1 MNPHLATLKDQPMPA
16 TSPVRRHL
24 MIGAAAL
31 LLTACA
37 QGDMATQ
44 RIDSRN
50 DRSPIGMGLDNR
62 DFEEAARTL
71 VRGMLDSGRLQPRPD
86 GQPRVMAISRITN
99 DTTLRINTNE
109 LTQLVSVELNNS
121 GRVVTTTAVGLGGA
135 PDPLVAEARGL
146 SRSSMMDQGS
156 VARSAGRGQV
166 LAPDLSLSGNIIQ
179 RTNRVDGGATRV
191 DYVFQLNLTNIRTG
205 IALYQGQEVIT
216 RVGSGR
222 TVSW

>member
-1 MNPHLATLKDQPMPA
+1 MTPLLTKLKDSRMPA
-16 TSPVRRHL
+16 SRNTRRTL
-24 MIGAAAL
+24 MIGGVAL
-31 LLTACA
+31 LLSACA

-121 GRVVTTTAVGLGGA
+121 GRVVTTTAVGLDG
-135 PDPLVAEARGL
+135 PSDPLAMQSRQLRSSGEFNQRTVAARGQ
-146 SRSSMMDQGS
+146 M
-156 VARSAGRGQV
+156 V
-166 LAPDLSLSGNIIQ
+166 APDLSLSGNIIQ

-205 IALYQGQEVIT
+205 IALYQGQETIT
-216 RVGSGR
+216 RVGSSR
-222 TVSW
+222 TPSW

>member
-1 MNPHLATLKDQPMPA
+1 ML
-16 TSPVRRHL
+16 
-24 MIGAAAL
+24 GGAAL
-31 LLTACA
+31 LLSACA
-37 QGDMATQ
+37 QGEMATQ

-50 DRSPIGMGLDNR
+50 DRSAIGMGLDNR

-71 VRGMLDSGRLQPRPD
+71 VRGMLDSGRLQPRA
-86 GQPRVMAISRITN
+86 GGEPRVMAISRITN

-109 LTQLVSVELNNS
+109 LTQLVSMELSNS
-121 GRVVTTTAVGLGGA
+121 GRVVTTTAVGLDGPSDPMAAASRQLRASSEFNQRTVAARGQMVA
-135 PDPLVAEARGL
+135 PDI
-146 SRSSMMDQGS
+146 
-156 VARSAGRGQV
+156 
-166 LAPDLSLSGNIIQ
+166 SLSGNIIQ

-205 IALYQGQEVIT
+205 IALWQGQETIT

>member
-1 MNPHLATLKDQPMPA
+1 MTLPLAKLKDTRMPA
-16 TSPVRRHL
+16 IPNTRRRL
-24 MIGAAAL
+24 LLGGAAL
-31 LLTACA
+31 LLSACA

-86 GQPRVMAISRITN
+86 GQPRVMAISRVTN

-121 GRVVTTTAVGLGGA
+121 GRVVTTTAVGLDG
-135 PDPLVAEARGL
+135 PSDPMSMAARGL
-146 SRSSMMDQGS
+146 RSSGEFNQRS
-156 VARSAGRGQV
+156 VAGRGQM
-166 LAPDLSLSGNIIQ
+166 LAPDISLSGNIIQ

-205 IALYQGQEVIT
+205 IALYQGQEVIS

>member
-1 MNPHLATLKDQPMPA
+1 MPA
-16 TSPVRRHL
+16 LPNARRHL

-37 QGDMATQ
+37 QGEMATQ

-121 GRVVTTTAVGLGGA
+121 GRVVTSTAVGLGGPA
-135 PDPLVAEARGL
+135 DPLVAEARGL

>member
-1 MNPHLATLKDQPMPA
+1 MNQNPKETAMSASLN
-16 TSPVRRHL
+16 SRRGL
-24 MIGAAAL
+24 MLGGAAML
-31 LLTACA
+31 LSACA
-37 QGDMATQ
+37 GGEMPTQ

-50 DRSPIGMGLDNR
+50 DRSAIGMGLDNR

-86 GQPRVMAISRITN
+86 GSPRVMAISRITN
-99 DTTLRINTNE
+99 DTTVRVNTNE

-121 GRVVTTTAVGLGGA
+121 GRVVTTTAVGLDGPADPMAMASRDLRRSGEFNQRTVAARGQMVA
-135 PDPLVAEARGL
+135 PDI
-146 SRSSMMDQGS
+146 
-156 VARSAGRGQV
+156 
-166 LAPDLSLSGNIIQ
+166 SLSGNIIQ
-179 RTNRVDGGATRV
+179 RTNRVDGGAQRV

-205 IALYQGQEVIT
+205 IALWQGQETIT

>member
-1 MNPHLATLKDQPMPA
+1 MSLNLKESPM
-16 TSPVRRHL
+16 SHSRRAAL
-24 MIGAAAL
+24 VIGAAL
-31 LLTACA
+31 ITTACA

-50 DRSPIGMGLDNR
+50 DRSAIGMGLDNR

-121 GRVVTTTAVGLGGA
+121 GRVVTTTAVGLDG
-135 PDPLVAEARGL
+135 PSDPLAMQSRQL
-146 SRSSMMDQGS
+146 RSSGEFNQRT
-156 VARSAGRGQV
+156 VAGRGQMV
-166 LAPDLSLSGNIIQ
+166 APDISLSGNIIQ

-205 IALYQGQEVIT
+205 IALYQGQETIT

>member
-1 MNPHLATLKDQPMPA
+1 MTETTLPA
-16 TSPVRRHL
+16 RRAL
-24 MIGAAAL
+24 LLGAAAL
-31 LLTACA
+31 SLSACA
-37 QGDMATQ
+37 GEMATQ
-44 RIDSRN
+44 RIDARN

-62 DFEEAARTL
+62 DFEEAARAM
-71 VRGMLDSGRLQPRPD
+71 VRSMLDSGRLGAGAG

-121 GRVVTTTAVGLGGA
+121 GRVVTTTAVGLDG
-135 PDPLVAEARGL
+135 PSDPLAMQTRQLRQSGEFNQRTVAARGQ
-146 SRSSMMDQGS
+146 MI
-156 VARSAGRGQV
+156 
-166 LAPDLSLSGNIIQ
+166 APDLSLSGNIIQ

-205 IALYQGQEVIT
+205 IALWQGQEVIT

-222 TVSW
+222 TVTW

>member
-1 MNPHLATLKDQPMPA
+1 MKDNAMP
-16 TSPVRRHL
+16 TTRQVRRHL
-24 MIGAAAL
+24 LIGGAAL

-37 QGDMATQ
+37 QGEMATQ

-121 GRVVTTTAVGLGGA
+121 GRVVTTTAVGLDG
-135 PDPLVAEARGL
+135 PSDPLAMQTRQLRG
-146 SRSSMMDQGS
+146 SGEFNQRT
-156 VARSAGRGQV
+156 VAGRGQMV
-166 LAPDLSLSGNIIQ
+166 APDLSLSGNIIQ

-222 TVSW
+222 SVSW

>member
-1 MNPHLATLKDQPMPA
+1 MSLNLKESPM
-16 TSPVRRHL
+16 THSRRAAL
-24 MIGAAAL
+24 VIGAAL
-31 LLTACA
+31 ITTACA

-50 DRSPIGMGLDNR
+50 DRSAIGMGLDNR

-86 GQPRVMAISRITN
+86 GQARVMAISRITN

-121 GRVVTTTAVGLGGA
+121 GRVVTTTAVGLDG
-135 PDPLVAEARGL
+135 PSDPLAMQSRQL
-146 SRSSMMDQGS
+146 RSSGEFNQRT
-156 VARSAGRGQV
+156 VAGRGQMV
-166 LAPDLSLSGNIIQ
+166 APDISLSGNIIQ

-205 IALYQGQEVIT
+205 IALYQGQETIT